1 MGADDEIVIDANRHR
16 LRVAEAVCGRMAT
29 ATGVVVIQ
37 AADNVKPE
45 QAAEIGPLPID
56 RSAQFVSKPG
66 LDLTSEPVCCQDTGQ
81 LGVEPLAAIGPE
93 SYGKTPQNTRYEY
106 CYDFKSQWFR
116 QKSGGDSAVRSEC
129 VITGMIFHHSRVKS
143 ELLHK

>member
-1 MGADDEIVIDANRHR
+1 
-16 LRVAEAVCGRMAT
+16 MAT

-106 CYDFKSQWFR
+106 CYDFKSHTDKHSLCEQVDSRTPASQAGRSF
-116 QKSGGDSAVRSEC
+116 KSV
-129 VITGMIFHHSRVKS
+129 
-143 ELLHK
+143 LLERPMVVDG